1 MTYALD
7 LSNWQSSQQ
16 LVCLVSKPDS
26 VVIEVQVDRNAI
38 GQDILD
44 KVCESIGT
52 VEKDYFGLQ
61 YSTNKIDTLWLN
73 LRNRIVSQVSWQSPL
88 RLRLRVKY
96 FVEPHYLLQEVTRK
110 LFYMQLKQ
118 NIFDGKL
125 SLPTEALPKAL
136 AAIAQSE
143 IGDQNQHNQH
153 NLFDSYATLYTFN
166 DEGTDFNLEQVMHEH
181 SMLNG
186 TSKNAAVSQFLYL
199 VSALPQ
205 YGMEPY
211 SVKLD
216 ITTSTADLANYNTS
230 STDGRNS
237 PSSMLSSRQSLEEIR
252 FCIGP
257 RGIEIVDPTSRE
269 RKIIPFRAVQLANS
283 FGKQIDLH
291 VFQDDGSVRTIVL
304 RSSSEC
310 QGNALYRIITEMLA
324 FYTWDTVH
332 ANVRGQHSLDFKG
345 HFIALF
351 RPKNVPDADK
361 QYIFDIQRTARE
373 VHDNARRVLYKRQ
386 QKMKTNMKT
395 SAGRALGP
403 LRINMNVHNMPN
415 ANLHNSSHLKSNVLS
430 SEVEVLRERM
440 QMIEEALTCH
450 ICCDRE
456 IECAFVP
463 CGHQLCCKDCASR
476 CSKCPL
482 CRVPIS
488 ENLTVFLP
496 VNKELIEGE
505 MGSIGKRRSLN
516 MSDGETDTD
525 SPPTMPTLASPTQL
539 VVGMDSET
547 AARVLLG

>member
-61 YSTNKIDTLWLN
+61 YSTNKVDTLWLN
-73 LRNRIVSQVSWQSPL
+73 LRNRVVSQVSWQSTL

-110 LFYMQLKQ
+110 LFYTQLKQ

-125 SLPTEALPKAL
+125 TMPSDVLPKAL

-143 IGDQNQHNQH
+143 IGDQNQVNRH
-153 NLFDSYATLYTFN
+153 NLLDSYATLFTFA
-166 DEGTDFNLEQVMHEH
+166 DVDADFNMVEVIEEH
-181 SMLNG
+181 HQLSG
-186 TSKNAAVSQFLYL
+186 TSKTAAVSQFLYI

-216 ITTSTADLANYNTS
+216 VATSTADLTSYSINSNTS
-230 STDGRNS
+230 TTNHEESSANNRSS
-237 PSSMLSSRQSLEEIR
+237 PAASMLTSSRQQSLEEVK

-257 RGIEIVDPTSRE
+257 RGIEMTDLNGPE
-269 RKIIPFRAVQLANS
+269 QKIIPFRAVQLANS

-386 QKMKTNMKT
+386 QKLKINIGKLTTSSSASRHHQYSSQALKTNVN
-395 SAGRALGP
+395 
-403 LRINMNVHNMPN
+403 INNTTTQHQ
-415 ANLHNSSHLKSNVLS
+415 
-430 SEVEVLRERM
+430 ECEELRERM
-440 QMIEEALTCH
+440 RVIEDALTCH

-476 CSKCPL
+476 CTTCPL

-496 VNKELIEGE
+496 VSKELVTNGLNSGAE
-505 MGSIGKRRSLN
+505 KRRSFNL
-516 MSDGETDTD
+516 SDCEDV
-525 SPPTMPTLASPTQL
+525 PSPTTSSVPPPSIL
-539 VVGMDSET
+539 SAT
-547 AARVLLG
+547 

>member
-61 YSTNKIDTLWLN
+61 YSTNKVDTLWLN
-73 LRNRIVSQVSWQSPL
+73 LRNRVVSQVSWQSTL

-110 LFYMQLKQ
+110 LFYTQLKQ

-125 SLPTEALPKAL
+125 TMPSDVLPKAL

-143 IGDQNQHNQH
+143 IGDQNQVNRH
-153 NLFDSYATLYTFN
+153 NLLDSYATLFTFA
-166 DEGTDFNLEQVMHEH
+166 DVDADFNMVEVIEEH
-181 SMLNG
+181 HQLSG
-186 TSKNAAVSQFLYL
+186 TSKTAAVSQFLYI

-216 ITTSTADLANYNTS
+216 VATSTADLTSYSINSNTS
-230 STDGRNS
+230 TTNHEESSANNRSS
-237 PSSMLSSRQSLEEIR
+237 PAASMLTSSRQQSLEEVK

-257 RGIEIVDPTSRE
+257 RGIEMTDLNGPE
-269 RKIIPFRAVQLANS
+269 QKIIPFRAVQLANS

-386 QKMKTNMKT
+386 QKLKINIGKLATSSSASRHHQYSSQALKTNVN
-395 SAGRALGP
+395 
-403 LRINMNVHNMPN
+403 INNTTTQHQ
-415 ANLHNSSHLKSNVLS
+415 
-430 SEVEVLRERM
+430 ECEELRERM
-440 QMIEEALTCH
+440 RVIEDALTCH

-476 CSKCPL
+476 CTTCPL

-496 VNKELIEGE
+496 VSKELVTNGLNSGAE
-505 MGSIGKRRSLN
+505 KRRSFNL
-516 MSDGETDTD
+516 SDCEDV
-525 SPPTMPTLASPTQL
+525 PSPTTSSVPPPSIL
-539 VVGMDSET
+539 SAT
-547 AARVLLG
+547 

>member
-61 YSTNKIDTLWLN
+61 YSTNKVDTLWLN
-73 LRNRIVSQVSWQSPL
+73 LRNRVVSQVSWQSTL

-110 LFYMQLKQ
+110 LFYTQLKQ

-125 SLPTEALPKAL
+125 TMPSDVLPKAL

-143 IGDQNQHNQH
+143 IGDQNQVNRH
-153 NLFDSYATLYTFN
+153 NLLDSYATLFTFA
-166 DEGTDFNLEQVMHEH
+166 DVDADFNMVEVIEEH
-181 SMLNG
+181 HQLSG
-186 TSKNAAVSQFLYL
+186 TSKTAAVSQFLYI

-216 ITTSTADLANYNTS
+216 VATSTADLTSYSINSNTS
-230 STDGRNS
+230 TTNHEESSANNRSS
-237 PSSMLSSRQSLEEIR
+237 PAASMLTSSRQQSLEEVK

-257 RGIEIVDPTSRE
+257 RGIEMTDLNGPE
-269 RKIIPFRAVQLANS
+269 QKIIPFRAVQLANS

-386 QKMKTNMKT
+386 QKLKINIGKLATSSSASRHHQYSSQALKTNVN
-395 SAGRALGP
+395 
-403 LRINMNVHNMPN
+403 INNTTTQHQ
-415 ANLHNSSHLKSNVLS
+415 
-430 SEVEVLRERM
+430 ECEELRERM
-440 QMIEEALTCH
+440 RVIEDALTCH

-476 CSKCPL
+476 CTTCPL

-496 VNKELIEGE
+496 VSKELVTNGLNSGAE
-505 MGSIGKRRSLN
+505 KRRSFNL
-516 MSDGETDTD
+516 SDCEDV
-525 SPPTMPTLASPTQL
+525 PSPTTSSVPPPSIL
-539 VVGMDSET
+539 ST
-547 AARVLLG
+547 T

>member
-38 GQDILD
+38 GQDVLN

-73 LRNRIVSQVSWQSPL
+73 LRNRVVSQVSWQSPL

-110 LFYMQLKQ
+110 LFYTQLKQ

-125 SLPTEALPKAL
+125 SLPAEVLPKAL
-136 AAIAQSE
+136 GAIAQSE

-166 DEGTDFNLEQVMHEH
+166 DESTDFDLEQVMHEH
-181 SMLNG
+181 SSLLG
-186 TSKNAAVSQFLYL
+186 TSKSAAVSQFLYI

-211 SVKLD
+211 SVRLD
-216 ITTSTADLANYNTS
+216 LTTSTADLANYNTS
-230 STDGRNS
+230 TSADGRTS
-237 PSSMLSSRQSLEEIR
+237 PTSMLSNRQSLEDIK

-257 RGIEIVDPTSRE
+257 RGIEIVEPTTCE
-269 RKIIPFRAVQLANS
+269 RKVIPFRAVQLANS

-395 SAGRALGP
+395 TELSGQHP
-403 LRINMNVHNMPN
+403 LRANMNIHNMMH
-415 ANLHNSSHLKSNVLS
+415 AHQSNQTV
-430 SEVEVLRERM
+430 SEAEVLRERM

-496 VNKELIEGE
+496 VNKELISAGCGGE
-505 MGSIGKRRSLN
+505 KRRSLN
-516 MSDGETDTD
+516 LSDGEVDM
-525 SPPTMPTLASPTQL
+525 SPPPSPAAVVVVSTTTTGLQEQQTQREAS
-539 VVGMDSET
+539 
-547 AARVLLG
+547 ARVLLS

>member
-38 GQDILD
+38 GQDVLN

-73 LRNRIVSQVSWQSPL
+73 LRNRVVSQVSWQSPL

-110 LFYMQLKQ
+110 LFYTQLKQ

-125 SLPTEALPKAL
+125 SLPAEVLPKAL
-136 AAIAQSE
+136 GAIAQSE

-166 DEGTDFNLEQVMHEH
+166 DESTDFDLEQVMHEH
-181 SMLNG
+181 SSLLG
-186 TSKNAAVSQFLYL
+186 TSKSAAVSQFLYI

-211 SVKLD
+211 SVRLD
-216 ITTSTADLANYNTS
+216 LTTSTADLANYNTS
-230 STDGRNS
+230 TSADGRTS
-237 PSSMLSSRQSLEEIR
+237 PTSMLSNRQSLEDIK

-257 RGIEIVDPTSRE
+257 RGIEIVEPTTCE
-269 RKIIPFRAVQLANS
+269 RKVIPFRAVQLANS

-395 SAGRALGP
+395 TELSGQHP
-403 LRINMNVHNMPN
+403 LRANMNIHNMMH
-415 ANLHNSSHLKSNVLS
+415 AHQSNQTV

-496 VNKELIEGE
+496 VNKELISAGCGGE
-505 MGSIGKRRSLN
+505 KRRSLN
-516 MSDGETDTD
+516 LSDGEVDM
-525 SPPTMPTLASPTQL
+525 SPPPSPAAVVVVSTTTTGLQEQQTQREAS
-539 VVGMDSET
+539 
-547 AARVLLG
+547 ARVLLS